1 MPTDDNNVYV
11 DVATIENF
19 MRDTFLAMGTP
30 KKDADLIAKIL
41 IAADLRGIESH
52 GIGRLK
58 YYYDRMKRGQ
68 HQTKT
73 NITVVK
79 DTPTTA
85 VLDGNNGLGHV
96 IAHRAM
102 TMAIEKAKKVGIG
115 AVSVRNSTH
124 FGIAGYYVMMAVEA
138 GMIGLCV
145 TNARPAVAPTFSV
158 KPMMGTNPLTFGIP
172 TDEEFPFVLDCAT
185 STIQRGKLEIAER
198 AKKQMKPGY
207 VIGKD
212 GNPMT
217 DPTETLKA
225 FDKGEAALLPLG
237 GAGEEFGGY
246 KGYGY
251 SATVE
256 LLSAI
261 LSGGAFLWDLLGIK
275 DGKAVPYCV
284 GHFFLAINPE
294 FFMGLD
300 TCKKTAGDIC
310 RQLRAATKAPGQDRI
325 YTAGEKEFLAEKRV
339 RKKGIPVNKGLQDEI
354 KFVQKELKLTQYKF
368 PF

>member
-1 MPTDDNNVYV
+1 MPTDDNVVYV
-11 DVATIENF
+11 DVATIESF
-19 MRDTFLAMGTP
+19 IRDTFLAMGTP
-30 KKDADLIAKIL
+30 KKDADLVAKIL

-73 NITVVK
+73 KITVVK

-85 VLDGNNGLGHV
+85 VLDGNNGLGQV
-96 IAHRAM
+96 IGHKAM
-102 TMAIEKAKKVGIG
+102 TMAIEKAKKMGLG

-124 FGIAGYYVMMAVEA
+124 FGIAGYYVMMAVDA
-138 GMIGLCV
+138 GMIGLTV

-185 STIQRGKLEIAER
+185 STIQRGKIEIADR
-198 AKKQMKPGY
+198 AGKQVPPGY

-212 GNPMT
+212 GQPLT
-217 DPTETLKA
+217 DPAQTLKA
-225 FDKGEAALLPLG
+225 FDAGTAALLPLG
-237 GAGEEFGGY
+237 GAGDEFGGH

-275 DGKAVPYCV
+275 DGKAVPYRV

-300 TCKKTAGDIC
+300 TCKKTGGDIC
-310 RQLRAATKAPGQDRI
+310 RQLRAATKAPGQDRV

-339 RKKGIPVNKGLQDEI
+339 RAKGVPVNKGLQAEI
-354 KFVQKELKLTQYKF
+354 KFVQNELKLTQYKF